1 MSKAVKIGVAGL
13 GMMGERHVRVYDKM
27 PVVELYALCDA
38 NPERAHA
45 MAEKYGTK
53 CYTSVEEM
61 LQDPQLDAVDI
72 VLPDRLHRDAILLAA
87 KYGKHIMVEKPMAST
102 IEDAK
107 IIADTLRGYDKTFM
121 IGQILRFDPRYS
133 MAREAVQAG
142 KLGIP
147 VSVYARRNSHIIG
160 PRHYNGATNLV
171 PHVMVHDIDAIQ
183 WILGEKIKTVY
194 AKASDHIFHDKGM
207 LDCVQCMFTTQSGL
221 FGQLEACWILPE
233 VSITSIDDQ
242 LEIIGTESTVY
253 TKNCGEGF
261 MLLDE
266 RKADAVDSRHW
277 PDVNGGVSGA
287 LYEELTEFIRCVEG
301 VKTSMISADDGL
313 YLIKVVA
320 AIERSIQEGREITID
335 E

>member
-1 MSKAVKIGVAGL
+1 MKNGVKVGVAGL
-13 GMMGERHVRVYDKM
+13 GMMGERHVRVFDKM

-38 NPERAHA
+38 NAERAK
-45 MAEKYGTK
+45 ELSERYGTK
-53 CYTSVEEM
+53 CYTNVEEM
-61 LQDPQLDAVDI
+61 LKDPELDAIDI
-72 VLPDRLHRDAILLAA
+72 VLPDRLHRDAILMAA

-102 IEDAK
+102 VEDAQ
-107 IIADTLRGYDKTFM
+107 IIADALRDYDKTFM

-133 MAREAVQAG
+133 MAREAVQSG
-142 KLGIP
+142 KLGTP

-160 PRHYNGATNLV
+160 PKHYNGATDLV

-183 WILGEKIKTVY
+183 WILGERIKTVY
-194 AKASDHIFHDKGM
+194 AKASDKIFHDKGM
-207 LDCVQCMFTTQSGL
+207 KDCVQFMFTTESGL
-221 FGQLEACWILPE
+221 FGQMEACWILPE

-277 PDVNGGVSGA
+277 PDLNGGVAGA
-287 LYEELTEFIRCVEG
+287 LYEELTEFVRCVEG
-301 VKTSMISADDGL
+301 GKASMISADDGL
-313 YLIKVVA
+313 YLIKVVEA
-320 AIERSIQEGREITID
+320 VEESIRLGKEVTIE
-335 E
+335 